1 MPRLALVSVSDKTG
15 LIELVQSLVQND
27 FEIVSSG
34 GTASAIAAAGIPV
47 TKVSDYTGSPE
58 ILGGRVKT
66 LHPKIH
72 GGILARADQAA
83 DQQDMASSGI
93 RPFDLVVV
101 NLYPF
106 EQTIAKLDVSLAEAI
121 ENIDI
126 GGPAMIRAAAKN
138 HRYLTVLCSPSQ
150 YADYLAAAQANEG
163 TPPLAF
169 RAACAQQAFWHTAS
183 YDCAIAQYLSQTQA
197 NTQANT
203 QADSQSDT
211 TGLPNHYAISGQLK
225 QPLRYGENPH
235 QAAGWYQ
242 TGKASGWAAAE
253 QLQGKALSYNNLIDL
268 EAARRIIAE
277 FPGEERPAAAILKHT
292 NPCGV
297 SVGHTLSSAYQ
308 QAFEADSTSA
318 FGGIVALNQS
328 IDEATA
334 QALVG
339 TFLECVVAPGC
350 DLAAQTVLSQKKNLR
365 VLILPDLLTGPK
377 QTVSVIAGGFLSQ
390 AADDLRA
397 DASQWQIVTD
407 RQPSAEELAEMLFAW
422 RVVKHV
428 KSNAI
433 LISHQQTTLGVG
445 AGQMNRVG
453 SVKIALEQAGDRA
466 HRATLAS
473 DGFFPFDDSVRT
485 AAAAGIKAI
494 VQPGGSIRD
503 EDSINAANELG
514 LIMAFTG
521 VRHFFH

>member
-1 MPRLALVSVSDKTG
+1 MSRLALLSVSDKTG
-15 LIELVQSLVQND
+15 LIDLAKALTQTLD

-47 TKVSDYTGSPE
+47 TKVSDHTGSPE

-83 DQQDMASSGI
+83 DQQDMTTSGI

-106 EQTIAKLDVSLAEAI
+106 EQTIAKPEVSLAEAI

-138 HRYLTVLCSPSQ
+138 HQYLTVLCNPSQ
-150 YADYLAAAQANEG
+150 YADYLAVAEANQG
-163 TPPLAF
+163 IPPLAF
-169 RAACAQQAFWHTAS
+169 RATCAQQAFWHTAS
-183 YDCAIAQYLSQTQA
+183 YDCAVAQYLNQTSAQI
-197 NTQANT
+197 QI
-203 QADSQSDT
+203 DPS
-211 TGLPNHYAISGQLK
+211 GLPNHYAISGQLK

-235 QAAGWYQ
+235 QTAGWYQ
-242 TGKASGWAAAE
+242 TGKASGWAAAA
-253 QLQGKALSYNNLIDL
+253 QLQGKVLSYNNLIDL

-277 FPGEERPAAAILKHT
+277 FPSEDRPAAAILKHT

-297 SVGHTLSSAYQ
+297 SVGDTLSMAYQ

-318 FGGIVALNQS
+318 FGGIVALNQP

-334 QALVG
+334 QALTG

-350 DLAAQTVLSQKKNLR
+350 DPAAQAVLSQKKNLR
-365 VLILPDLLTGPK
+365 VLILPDLLAGPQ
-377 QTVSVIAGGFLSQ
+377 QTVRAIAGGFLSQ
-390 AADDLRA
+390 ASDDLRA
-397 DASQWQIVTD
+397 DMGQWQIVTE

-433 LISHQQTTLGVG
+433 LITHGQTTLGVG

-466 HRATLAS
+466 AGATLAS
-473 DGFFPFDDSVRT
+473 DGFFPFDDSVRA

-503 EDSINAANELG
+503 EDSIKAANELG
-514 LIMAFTG
+514 LMMAFTG
-521 VRHFFH
+521 VRHFLH